1 MIGRFYDIKDNIKSC
16 IWYKRMKPGWLV
28 DFIISNTYDIKGLKK
43 KMAKKC
49 DKLKENLV
57 DW

>member
-1 MIGRFYDIKDNIKSC
+1 
-16 IWYKRMKPGWLV
+16 MKPGWLV
-28 DFIISNTYDIKGLKK
+28 DFIISNTYDIKGQKK